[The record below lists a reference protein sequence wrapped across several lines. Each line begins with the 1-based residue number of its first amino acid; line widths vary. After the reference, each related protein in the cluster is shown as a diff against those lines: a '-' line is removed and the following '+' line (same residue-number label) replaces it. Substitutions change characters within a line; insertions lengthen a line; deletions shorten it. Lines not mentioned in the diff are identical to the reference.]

1 MDDRIQIKS
10 YSGQIVVRYEHTPL
24 GYLFPGK
31 MKMDEQDIHNVLELA
46 KNNQLQRNVS
56 TEYACVP
63 RRKEL

>member
-1 MDDRIQIKS
+1 M
-10 YSGQIVVRYEHTPL
+10 VVRYEHTPL

-63 RRKEL
+63 RRKGL